1 MTWRLMIVEDEG
13 QARNWLEKLVGMD
26 PDWDL
31 VGSFEE
37 AGQILPACESL
48 RPDLLLLDISLHQV
62 DVFEVLRSWSIEQ
75 RPKIVFIT
83 ASQEHAIQAFDESGV
98 DYVLKPFN
106 RERLHVALDKAKAAL
121 RSNVLVP
128 SKLSET
134 AGSDYLQ
141 HLNIQ
146 DEGQSIW
153 IPVEQID
160 WIEGADYYVKI
171 HVGQQWYWSRT
182 SLKTLERRLDPK
194 HFIRTHKSAIVHL
207 SRIQAYLEPAFGGMQ
222 IQLKTGQTVKV
233 SRRQKRR
240 ILAMLKEG
248 GL

>member
-1 MTWRLMIVEDEG
+1 MTWRLMIVEDE
-13 QARNWLEKLVGMD
+13 ARARTWLERLVGKD
-26 PDWDL
+26 PDWAL

-37 AGQILPACESL
+37 ASQIQPACANL
-48 RPDLLLLDISLHQV
+48 HPDLLLLDISLHQV
-62 DVFEVLRSWSIEQ
+62 DVFAVLQDWPFEQ

-83 ASQEHAIQAFDESGV
+83 ASQEHAIQAFDESAV
-98 DYVLKPFN
+98 DYILKPFSQ
-106 RERLHVALDKAKAAL
+106 ERFQAALAKAKTAL
-121 RSNVLVP
+121 GSKVLAQSN
-128 SKLSET
+128 SKKPPLKQ
-134 AGSDYLQ
+134 YQQ
-141 HLNIQ
+141 HINIQ
-146 DEGQSIW
+146 DAGQNLW

-171 HVGQQWYWSRT
+171 HVGQKWYWSRT
-182 SLKTLERRLDPK
+182 SLKTLEQRLNPSE
-194 HFIRTHKSAIVHL
+194 FIRTHKSAIVHL
-207 SRIQAYLEPAFGGMQ
+207 NRVQAYLEPAFGGMQ